1 MDLSQDGPGFLFC
14 FSLLVVGGG
23 AVTQMDFLDFEPLP
37 EGQSPS
43 PSPHRDSRNWVLPV
57 GPGFGCWASGHS
69 PSVMWLLERT
79 AQAGGNVLAFRL
91 LCRLRWGKYGS

>member
-43 PSPHRDSRNWVLPV
+43 PSPPVIPGTGSYQLGLVLGVGLLAILLRSRSCWNGQLREV
-57 GPGFGCWASGHS
+57 GMC
-69 PSVMWLLERT
+69 
-79 AQAGGNVLAFRL
+79 
-91 LCRLRWGKYGS
+91 